1 MASSSTASP
10 DLPVTIKVNLDGL
23 PRKFKLPLRD
33 LGINTLE
40 GKLRS
45 HLNIPVDVE
54 CRFER
59 YSDSA
64 ASYVLL
70 DRTNTAVYKQ
80 LGRAAKA
87 KQKLKIR
94 AMTKRPAVA
103 DDEEQRGPKPASVE
117 DAVEEDGQ
125 APPAAQPTAASTAS
139 ETPMTGSP
147 SPSAPAVAQEPEPAP
162 TVAPAA
168 SVEAKLRSIEDRVH
182 ELHASMWAMPR
193 PGHSL
198 AAGRIPTG
206 LLRGNANYAVCCN
219 RCDEMIKG
227 AHFHCST
234 CDDGDYDLCL
244 QCVDQ
249 GKVCNNSE
257 HWLIKRCVDNGII
270 VNSTTERLAPK
281 SKTTPAPAVA
291 ATATSLPTPTPL
303 PKERVVPVF
312 NGMFFSSM
320 RTCNC
325 CIQELPEVE
334 FVHCTTCDDYDLCRA
349 CFAKNRHGHHPKHGF
364 VPAVEGTRLEP
375 EVARRLAPGRDQKH
389 SAICDGCENEIKGI
403 RYKCLDCPDWD
414 YCLSCSENSHFV
426 HPGHRFAPI
435 YDALEMPTDVRIRS
449 ANRPTHFGICCDG
462 PLCTSSGKGFS
473 YIVGDRYKCAVCD
486 DTDFCAGCEA
496 SPANNHN
503 KTHPLIKFKT
513 PVRNVN
519 VTTTGEHESGRAMPL
534 MGDRSRPRP
543 SVTSTRATET
553 APQQVLSANQCQTVI
568 DMKPSEPVAPGKHEE
583 TETKVEEVPQTP
595 AIKAEEFEPEPVTQA
610 QEVDQKPPVD
620 LNVPAHEEL
629 VAVFVRETI
638 PDGTVFGPDHV
649 FEQTWV
655 LRNEGTSAWPAGCSV
670 KYVGGD
676 YMGHVDSSHP
686 AATEDLESSSE
697 STICYVPVAP
707 GDEFPFTV
715 LLRTPQRSG
724 RIVSNWRLTTKDG
737 LKFGHRIW
745 CDVMVETLKEVPV
758 EEELLQEVADIV
770 EAKKETPIEM
780 DPVEQ
785 PMVPLVTSQMVFP
798 KLDKESPVASIHQ
811 ESQAESSP
819 AYEEDYEDC
828 VEDDEWDEDDSFLTD
843 EEYDILDAS
852 DEESLPG
859 KK

>member
-1 MASSSTASP
+1 
-10 DLPVTIKVNLDGL
+10 
-23 PRKFKLPLRD
+23 
-33 LGINTLE
+33 
-40 GKLRS
+40 
-45 HLNIPVDVE
+45 
-54 CRFER
+54 
-59 YSDSA
+59 
-64 ASYVLL
+64 
-70 DRTNTAVYKQ
+70 
-80 LGRAAKA
+80 
-87 KQKLKIR
+87 
-94 AMTKRPAVA
+94 
-103 DDEEQRGPKPASVE
+103 
-117 DAVEEDGQ
+117 
-125 APPAAQPTAASTAS
+125 
-139 ETPMTGSP
+139 
-147 SPSAPAVAQEPEPAP
+147 
-162 TVAPAA
+162 
-168 SVEAKLRSIEDRVH
+168 
-182 ELHASMWAMPR
+182 
-193 PGHSL
+193 
-198 AAGRIPTG
+198 
-206 LLRGNANYAVCCN
+206 
-219 RCDEMIKG
+219 
-227 AHFHCST
+227 
-234 CDDGDYDLCL
+234 
-244 QCVDQ
+244 
-249 GKVCNNSE
+249 
-257 HWLIKRCVDNGII
+257 
-270 VNSTTERLAPK
+270 
-281 SKTTPAPAVA
+281 
-291 ATATSLPTPTPL
+291 
-303 PKERVVPVF
+303 
-312 NGMFFSSM
+312 
-320 RTCNC
+320 
-325 CIQELPEVE
+325 
-334 FVHCTTCDDYDLCRA
+334 
-349 CFAKNRHGHHPKHGF
+349 
-364 VPAVEGTRLEP
+364 
-375 EVARRLAPGRDQKH
+375 
-389 SAICDGCENEIKGI
+389 
-403 RYKCLDCPDWD
+403 
-414 YCLSCSENSHFV
+414 
-426 HPGHRFAPI
+426 
-435 YDALEMPTDVRIRS
+435 
-449 ANRPTHFGICCDG
+449 
-462 PLCTSSGKGFS
+462 
-473 YIVGDRYKCAVCD
+473 
-486 DTDFCAGCEA
+486 
-496 SPANNHN
+496 
-503 KTHPLIKFKT
+503 
-513 PVRNVN
+513 
-519 VTTTGEHESGRAMPL
+519 
-534 MGDRSRPRP
+534 
-543 SVTSTRATET
+543 
-553 APQQVLSANQCQTVI
+553 
-568 DMKPSEPVAPGKHEE
+568 MKPSEPVAPGKHEE